1 MPDPLRREE
10 STSAPHARARLVLGL
25 TAVFCLVLGRVSPLI
40 PFSYGE
46 DIIPH
51 FDEGYMDPFL
61 NCLFIALGI
70 LAGLGFLAWEG
81 YTYKRHGALKWWA
94 IRIAVAIA
102 VFLLTAGGIYLIC
115 LNLLSS
121 NRVSR
126 TFPAAEIAV
135 LAALVAISGY
145 STWLHRR
152 RRFPMTGLNV
162 LVMTF
167 GLMVAPLLAPS
178 AMGAPQAHEDLV
190 LKEASLGHPQH
201 LYVLVLFGADL
212 NTVTSVYLGN
222 LDTDE
227 MTPLGEAIKREQTET
242 VQMLIAHG
250 ADVNL
255 GGNSEIPLIVTPR
268 TQMPETPL
276 MMAAEKN
283 NPIIAKMLID
293 KGARVNAKNSLGL
306 TPLMFA
312 ASYAG
317 PDLVRQ
323 LIQAGADINAKSS
336 SGKTPLMFAA
346 SDGRPGVAKL
356 LREAGAKQ

>member
-1 MPDPLRREE
+1 MPDLLRSDE
-10 STSAPHARARLVLGL
+10 SASAPHARARLILGL
-25 TAVFCLVLGRVSPLI
+25 TAAFFLVLGSVSPLI
-40 PFSYGE
+40 PFGYGE

-51 FDEGYMDPFL
+51 FDEGYLDPLL
-61 NCLFIALGI
+61 NCLFVALGT

-81 YTYKRHGALKWWA
+81 YTYKRHGALKWWT

-102 VFLLTAGGIYLIC
+102 VFLLTFGGIYSIF

-126 TFPAAEIAV
+126 TFPAVEIAI

-145 STWLHRR
+145 SLWLHRR
-152 RRFPMTGLNV
+152 RRFPITGLNA

-167 GLMVAPLLAPS
+167 GLIVAPLLAPS
-178 AMGAPQAHEDLV
+178 VMGALDAHEDLV

-201 LYVLVLFGADL
+201 LYILTLFGADL
-212 NTVTSVYLGN
+212 NTVTSIYLGG

-227 MTPLGEAIKREQTET
+227 MTPLGEAIKREHTET

-250 ADVNL
+250 ANVNFK
-255 GGNSEIPLIVTPR
+255 GNSEVPLIVTPR
-268 TQMPETPL
+268 SQMPETPL

-283 NPIIAKMLID
+283 NLIIAKMLID

-336 SGKTPLMFAA
+336 TGKTALMFAD

-356 LREAGAKQ
+356 LREAGARQ